1 MRMFP
6 DVAAATATTREK
18 FAGRVKGWGRV
29 S

>member
-6 DVAAATATTREK
+6 DVAPVTTTTREK
-18 FAGRVKGWGRV
+18 IAGGVKGWGRV